1 MCSNSLL
8 LKIINDYIKSDNK
21 KNTELKIQDNIYKT
35 NLVKNSGCCG
45 AASDAWVPSYPSI
58 KKDSETNSQIKKIK
72 YN

>member
-8 LKIINDYIKSDNK
+8 LKIINDYIKSGDK
-21 KNTELKIQDNIYKT
+21 KNAELKIQDNIYKT

-58 KKDSETNSQIKKIK
+58 KKDSETNTQTK
-72 YN
+72 